1 MEPNKKYK
9 DTNEVGLIIVVIL
22 VVICMIMTTIEH
34 NSTSE
39 IMCLLIYSIYYVV
52 HIEIQNN
59 HNKLI
64 DYLNDKIKKED
75 ENRYK

>member
-1 MEPNKKYK
+1 MDSNKKYK
-9 DTNEVGLIIVVIL
+9 DTNEIGLIIVVIL
-22 VVICMIMTTIEH
+22 VVMCMTTIEH

-39 IMCLLIYSIYYVV
+39 IICPLIYSIYFVV

-75 ENRYK
+75 ETE

>member
-1 MEPNKKYK
+1 MDSNKKYK
-9 DTNEVGLIIVVIL
+9 DTNEIGLIIVVIL
-22 VVICMIMTTIEH
+22 TVACMITTTIEH

-39 IMCLLIYSIYYVV
+39 IMCLLIYLIYYVV
-52 HIEIQNN
+52 HAEIQNN

-75 ENRYK
+75 EIE

>member
-1 MEPNKKYK
+1 
-9 DTNEVGLIIVVIL
+9 
-22 VVICMIMTTIEH
+22 MTTKEH
-34 NSTSE
+34 NSISE
-39 IMCLLIYSIYYVV
+39 IICPLIYSIYFVV

-75 ENRYK
+75 ETE

>member
-1 MEPNKKYK
+1 MDSNKKYK
-9 DTNEVGLIIVVIL
+9 DTNEIGLIL
-22 VVICMIMTTIEH
+22 VVMCMVMMTIEH

-39 IMCLLIYSIYYVV
+39 IICSLIYSIYFVV

-75 ENRYK
+75 ETE

>member
-1 MEPNKKYK
+1 MEQNKKYK
-9 DTNEVGLIIVVIL
+9 DTSEVGLIIVVIL
-22 VVICMIMTTIEH
+22 TVACMIMTTIEH
-34 NSTSE
+34 NSTLE
-39 IMCLLIYSIYYVV
+39 TMCLLLYLIYYVI

-75 ENRYK
+75 ETG

>member
-1 MEPNKKYK
+1 MKSNKKYK
-9 DTNEVGLIIVVIL
+9 DTNEIGLIIVVIL
-22 VVICMIMTTIEH
+22 VVMCMTTKEH
-34 NSTSE
+34 NSISE
-39 IMCLLIYSIYYVV
+39 IICPLIYSIYFVV

-75 ENRYK
+75 ETE